1 MFYEP
6 AKSDHGLTID
16 PFKALV
22 VPRPIGWMTTID
34 TEGRVN
40 LAPFSF
46 FNAVAEDPAM
56 VAFSPSGRKADGE
69 LKDSRRN
76 AEATGE
82 FVFNLAT
89 WELREV
95 MNATSKA
102 FPAGFDELKAV
113 GLTALP
119 SRLVRPPRVAES
131 PVHMECRV
139 WQIIAL
145 PSHDPDEPN
154 FLVIG
159 EVLGIHVADELIKD
173 GRVDILAARPIAR
186 LGYSEYTSVDSKF
199 VMKRPG

>member
-6 AKSDHGLTID
+6 AKGDHGLSID

-22 VPRPIGWMTTID
+22 VPRPIGWMTTVD
-34 TEGRVN
+34 AHGRVN

-89 WELREV
+89 WELREK
-95 MNATSKA
+95 MNATSAA
-102 FPAGFDELKAV
+102 FPAGVDELQAA

-131 PVHMECRV
+131 PVHFECRV
-139 WQIIAL
+139 WKVIAL
-145 PSHDPDEPN
+145 PSQDPAEPN
-154 FLVIG
+154 YLVIG
-159 EVLGIHVADELIKD
+159 EVLGIHVEDELVKG

-186 LGYSEYTSVDSKF
+186 MGYAEYTSVDSKF
-199 VMKRPG
+199 TMKRPA